1 MLKPGKLEV
10 TDPGRATMEGGP
22 VSEAERSN
30 RRAAGGRSQRLRNE
44 KRLCAPVIL
53 AAVFSAAAFLAASL
67 PAACEPGTASTS
79 TPKPDSPKSNAIP
92 EGLYS
97 VHAERL
103 RDPAAADPNRMAAAR
118 VVRVVDG
125 DTVVAEIRRPAV
137 GLSSRETV
145 RLIGVDAP
153 ELGRGSRPAD
163 PGGPESAAAARAL
176 LEGREVLLAFDRE
189 LRDRY
194 GRVLAYL
201 YNPGGGCLNLRLLET
216 GAARALLKYPFAFS
230 AAFERA
236 EREARAARKGLFSEL
251 CIP

>member
-1 MLKPGKLEV
+1 MRPKP
-10 TDPGRATMEGGP
+10 RAPLLPT
-22 VSEAERSN
+22 
-30 RRAAGGRSQRLRNE
+30 
-44 KRLCAPVIL
+44 VIVF
-53 AAVFSAAAFLAASL
+53 ACVAVAAAFLTAGI
-67 PAACEPGTASTS
+67 PAACRSLQDAFAGAASPGATV
-79 TPKPDSPKSNAIP
+79 P
-92 EGLYS
+92 YS

-103 RDPAAADPNRMAAAR
+103 RDPAAADPSRMTAAR

-125 DTVVAEIRRPAV
+125 DTVVAEIRRPAG
-137 GLSSRETV
+137 GLESRETL

-153 ELGRGSRPAD
+153 ELGRGTRPAD

-176 LEGREVLLAFDRE
+176 LDGREVLLAFDRE

-201 YNPGGGCLNLRLLET
+201 YSLDGVCLNLELVRS

-236 EREARAARKGLFSEL
+236 EREARAARRGFFSEL
-251 CIP
+251 YIP

>member
-1 MLKPGKLEV
+1 MS
-10 TDPGRATMEGGP
+10 P
-22 VSEAERSN
+22 VP
-30 RRAAGGRSQRLRNE
+30 RRPLLPTVIVFVCTAA
-44 KRLCAPVIL
+44 
-53 AAVFSAAAFLAASL
+53 AAAFLAAGI
-67 PAACEPGTASTS
+67 PAACQPGA
-79 TPKPDSPKSNAIP
+79 AGP
-92 EGLYS
+92 EAGPQALYS

-103 RDPAAADPNRMAAAR
+103 RDPAAADPSRMTAAR

-125 DTVVAEIRRPAV
+125 DTVVAEIRRPAG

-145 RLIGVDAP
+145 RLVGVDAP

-163 PGGPESAAAARAL
+163 PGGPESSAAARAL

-201 YNPGGGCLNLRLLET
+201 YTPEGDCLNLALVRT

-236 EREARAARKGLFSEL
+236 EREARAARLGLFSEL
-251 CIP
+251 YIP